1 MNMFDRIKAATG
13 DGAADTKAVAGR
25 MASAAWGGASGAA
38 GSAGGGELLR
48 VQDLHVEFPGELATV
63 RAASNVCFCVGRGQT
78 LGIVGESGCGKSVTL
93 RALCGLVPEPGRV
106 RAGKVCFDGVEYQA
120 GDELAKLR
128 GEKISMI
135 FQDPASSLN
144 PVLSVGTHL
153 SEVLRVKLGYSRKA
167 ARTEAIELLGH
178 VGIPDP
184 AKRLS
189 SYPHEL
195 SGGMRQRVMI
205 AMAIAVRPQVLLA
218 DEPTTALD
226 VTTQEQIL
234 KLLLRLQAESGMA
247 IILVTHDLGVIEEIC
262 DEVVVMYAGY
272 VLERLTVDGLADAR
286 HPYTRG
292 LIAAM
297 PQIDAHSMPA
307 AILGQPPSLAELP
320 PGCPFAPRCP
330 EARTQCTSI
339 DMHRLTVTEC
349 ACPFNAPENRGAA
362 GVELEHATANLD
374 VAARAEGSRA

>member
-1 MNMFDRIKAATG
+1 MSTVSVAPRSIAAE
-13 DGAADTKAVAGR
+13 
-25 MASAAWGGASGAA
+25 
-38 GSAGGGELLR
+38 ELLKVEGLR
-48 VQDLHVEFPGELATV
+48 VEFPGEAATV
-63 RAASNVCFCVGRGQT
+63 RAASNVCFGLGKGRT

-106 RAGKVCFDGVEYQA
+106 RAGTVRFDGVEYEAA
-120 GDELAKLR
+120 GEGLAGLR

-144 PVLSVGTHL
+144 PVLSIGTHL
-153 SEVLRVKLGYSRKA
+153 GEVLRVKLGYSRKA
-167 ARTEAIELLGH
+167 ARAEAIELLGH

-205 AMAIAVRPQVLLA
+205 AMAIAARPQVLLA

-247 IILVTHDLGVIEEIC
+247 IILVTHDLGVIEEVC
-262 DEVVVMYAGY
+262 DQVVVMYAGY
-272 VLERLTVDGLADAR
+272 VVERMPVEDLAGAS

-292 LIAAM
+292 LISAM
-297 PQIDAHSMPA
+297 PQIDAKSMPT
-307 AILGQPPSLAELP
+307 AITGQPPSLAELP
-320 PGCPFAPRCP
+320 PGCPFTPRCP
-330 EARTQCTSI
+330 QARVECAGIEMQT
-339 DMHRLTVTEC
+339 LTLSEC
-349 ACPFNAPENRGAA
+349 ACPYNPHPGQAVPEQ
-362 GVELEHATANLD
+362 ATAH
-374 VAARAEGSRA
+374 AGISPETEGSSK